1 MGQEPFAKGFSLAE
15 EIENILRERIIKG
28 EYGIGQRIKE
38 GQVAEELKVSRTP
51 IREALKQ
58 LETEGLIETLPNRG
72 SFALGLTREDIQDIY
87 AVRTAVEALA
97 IEWAVVR
104 ISDDEVLKLKD
115 VYERMEFYSA
125 KLDSRKVLELNQEFH
140 QVLYNASGS
149 RFLAHILKSYQE
161 FVEKTRKATVYNK
174 ENLSIILE
182 EHGQILEAVQE
193 RNPGRAVERIQI
205 HLNNSRKRVDNA
217 WNQEKEGAKL
227 PR

>member
-1 MGQEPFAKGFSLAE
+1 MSQEPFAKGFSLAE

-58 LETEGLIETLPNRG
+58 LETEGLIKTLPNRG

-97 IEWAVVR
+97 IEWAVAR

-125 KLDSRKVLELNQEFH
+125 KQDSRKVLELNQEFH
-140 QVLYNASGS
+140 QILYNASGS

-174 ENLSIILE
+174 ENLGIILQ

-193 RNPGRAVERIQI
+193 RNPGQAVERIQI

-217 WNQEKEGAKL
+217 WNQEIVYNKQ
-227 PR
+227 P